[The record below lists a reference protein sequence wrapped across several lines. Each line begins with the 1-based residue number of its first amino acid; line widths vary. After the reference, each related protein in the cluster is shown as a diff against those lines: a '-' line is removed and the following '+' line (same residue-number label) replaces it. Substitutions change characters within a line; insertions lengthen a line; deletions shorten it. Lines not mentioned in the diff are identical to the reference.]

1 VEGYWAHKL
10 VEGVDDSGWCE
21 TLMAIH
27 GGDNALNGG
36 QTQVVGNTPGA
47 EERIFNPKHVSTNRA
62 CHHSIKIESRSNPE
76 TQISEVA

>member
-1 VEGYWAHKL
+1 MDKTSRV

-36 QTQVVGNTPGA
+36 QTQVVCNKAGP
-47 EERIFNPKHVSTNRA
+47 EERIFNPKDTGRVTTP
-62 CHHSIKIESRSNPE
+62 SR
-76 TQISEVA
+76 

>member
-1 VEGYWAHKL
+1 MVAK
-10 VEGVDDSGWCE
+10 
-21 TLMAIH
+21 
-27 GGDNALNGG
+27 
-36 QTQVVGNTPGA
+36 TQVVGNTPGA

>member
-1 VEGYWAHKL
+1 
-10 VEGVDDSGWCE
+10 
-21 TLMAIH
+21 MAIH

-36 QTQVVGNTPGA
+36 QTQVVCNKAGA
-47 EERIFNPKHVSTNRA
+47 EERIFNLKYPYRIRA